1 MSENLKDKNNGR
13 GILYGVSVGPGDP
26 ELMTLKA
33 CRVIRESQVIALPN
47 ESLKDCVAYQIAVQA
62 VPEIREKEILCLPMP
77 MTKDQKVLEQCHREA
92 ANRIREKLEEGK
104 NVAFLTLGDA
114 TIYSTCLYVYEKVK
128 AAGEKT
134 EIVSGVPSFCA
145 AAARLDTALVSGAE
159 ELHILPATYQ
169 IEKGMELDGVKV
181 LMKAGKKVAKVKAL
195 LTEEGRN
202 VQGVKCCGL
211 PGEKIYRS
219 AEEIDEDAGYY
230 SLFIVS

>member
-1 MSENLKDKNNGR
+1 MKEQLNEISRNR

-47 ESLKDCVAYQIAVQA
+47 ESLQDCVAYQIAVQA
-62 VPEIREKEILCLPMP
+62 VPEIRDKEILCLPMP
-77 MTKDQKVLEQCHREA
+77 MTKDQKILDQCHREA
-92 ANRIREKLEEGK
+92 AAQIREKLGEGK

-114 TIYSTCLYVYEKVK
+114 TIYSTCLYVYERVK
-128 AAGEKT
+128 AEGEKT
-134 EIVSGVPSFCA
+134 EIISGVPSFCA
-145 AAARLDTALVSGAE
+145 AAARLDRALVSGAE

-169 IEKGMELDGVKV
+169 IEDGIKLDGVKV
-181 LMKAGKKVAKVKAL
+181 LMKAGKKVARVKAL
-195 LTEEGRN
+195 LTEEGKK
-202 VQGVKCCGL
+202 VQGVKCCGM
-211 PGEKIYRS
+211 PGEKTYDS